1 MILLDDLWFPGG
13 CRAVHRIGAGAS
25 TARCTGAAPRPICVS
40 ANLRISSTGLSRSAA
55 GWLAQPMD
63 ASLDCPEH
71 IYCRLKRPTPI
82 LYAYSPSVL
91 PKPSDWGAGVHV
103 TGYWFSDAEGNWPP
117 QDDLLHFLDS
127 GPPPV
132 YVGFGSTVSDA
143 PSRLARIAIHALEMA
158 GTRGILG
165 MDLGGV
171 RKEEL
176 PSTIFPV
183 SDIPHSWLFPRMA
196 AIVHHGGAG
205 TGAGLRSGVPNVVV
219 PFTSDQPFWA
229 RRVHQLGA
237 GPEPLPARCLT
248 SERLAAAIRTASHHE
263 EMRRAS
269 SLLSVRINAER
280 GVDRAVE
287 IILREL

>member
-1 MILLDDLWFPGG
+1 MDPRQYASFP
-13 CRAVHRIGAGAS
+13 RL
-25 TARCTGAAPRPICVS
+25 TQRPFSS
-40 ANLRISSTGLSRSAA
+40 A
-55 GWLAQPMD
+55 
-63 ASLDCPEH
+63 
-71 IYCRLKRPTPI
+71 LKRPTPI